1 MKRLESLKRSLND
14 LSCSMER
21 RFKITMSNLL
31 DLLKE
36 LGVPIKT
43 KVFIESPK
51 QTNYEYQLQMDLDLD
66 KQHK

>member
-1 MKRLESLKRSLND
+1 
-14 LSCSMER
+14 
-21 RFKITMSNLL
+21 MSNLL

-51 QTNYEYQLQMDLDLD
+51 QTNYEYQLQMDLVLD
-66 KQHK
+66 KHIK

>member
-1 MKRLESLKRSLND
+1 
-14 LSCSMER
+14 
-21 RFKITMSNLL
+21 MSNLL

-36 LGVPIKT
+36 LGVPTKT
-43 KVFIESPK
+43 KIFIESPK

>member
-1 MKRLESLKRSLND
+1 VKRLESLKASLND

-36 LGVPIKT
+36 LEVPVKI

-51 QTNYEYQLQMDLDLD
+51 QTNYEYQLQMDLELD
-66 KQHK
+66 KDNE